1 MPRAEAGSSKAI
13 GNAIKAKGLT
23 KLRFYCQIC
32 EKACRDENG
41 YKCHLESE
49 THMRQ
54 ISALGS
60 NPNKVI
66 DKFSKEFQDGFVN
79 LLSRRFG
86 TARVNANKV
95 YQEYIQERHHLH
107 MNATKWVS
115 LSEFVKHLGREG
127 IVKVEEI
134 TDEGQHGWYLT
145 WKDNSPAALA
155 RQDALQKMARAKV
168 DEEGRM
174 RKFLNGQIERAK
186 GENNTKETE
195 KDTKLQEG
203 LQRDESRAPLKI
215 GISLTGSK
223 SNAANN
229 ATDGAAEDGTSSKPA
244 ATPSEPDSIP
254 KKPLANPFKAMNKIA
269 PLQKEAPKLGG
280 GFKMSTSSTLSSN
293 KALQS
298 SSRPTST
305 SAAEKIMA
313 EEQSMR
319 EKRKMMGPQ
328 PSTKRMRM

>member
-66 DKFSKEFQDGFVN
+66 HNFSKEFQDGFVN

-186 GENNTKETE
+186 EENATKETE
-195 KDTKLQEG
+195 KDIKLQEG

-215 GISLTGSK
+215 GISLSSSK
-223 SNAANN
+223 PSSARN
-229 ATDGAAEDGTSSKPA
+229 ATDGETEDKVSHKPLAA
-244 ATPSEPDSIP
+244 PSASDSVP
-254 KKPLANPFKAMNKIA
+254 KKPLANPFKTMNKIVPA
-269 PLQKEAPKLGG
+269 QKEAPKLGG
-280 GFKMSTSSTLSSN
+280 GFKMSSSG
-293 KALQS
+293 KAPQQ

-305 SAAEKIMA
+305 TAAEKIMA

-319 EKRKMMGPQ
+319 EKRKAMGPQ
-328 PSTKRMRM
+328 PSAKRMRM

>member
-54 ISALGS
+54 IAAIGS

-66 DKFSKEFQDGFVN
+66 DKFSKEFQDGFMN

-145 WKDNSPAALA
+145 WVDNSPAALA

-174 RKFLNGQIERAK
+174 RKFLNEQIERAR
-186 GENNTKETE
+186 EESSSKETE
-195 KDTKLQEG
+195 KDAKLQEG

-215 GISLTGSK
+215 GISLSGSK
-223 SNAANN
+223 GNAVNN
-229 ATDGAAEDGTSSKPA
+229 TIDRKPEGSLTNASKP
-244 ATPSEPDSIP
+244 PSTSESIP
-254 KKPLANPFKAMNKIA
+254 KKPLSNPFKTMNKII
-269 PLQKEAPKLGG
+269 PPQKEAPKLGG
-280 GFKMSTSSTLSSN
+280 GFKMSTNAPSSSDKTSL
-293 KALQS
+293 S
-298 SSRPTST
+298 SSRPTSIT
-305 SAAEKIMA
+305 AAEKIMA
-313 EEQSMR
+313 EEQAMR
-319 EKRKMMGPQ
+319 DKRKVMGPQ
-328 PSTKRMRM
+328 PSAKRMRM

>member
-54 ISALGS
+54 IAAIGS
-60 NPNKVI
+60 NPSKVI
-66 DKFSKEFQDGFVN
+66 DKFSKEFQDGFMS

-134 TDEGQHGWYLT
+134 TDDGQHGWYLT
-145 WKDNSPAALA
+145 WVDNSPAALA

-174 RKFLNGQIERAK
+174 RKFLNGQIERAR
-186 GENNTKETE
+186 EESSSKESE
-195 KDTKLQEG
+195 KDAKLQEG
-203 LQRDESRAPLKI
+203 LQKDESRAPLKI
-215 GISLTGSK
+215 GISLSSSK
-223 SNAANN
+223 GNDVNN
-229 ATDGAAEDGTSSKPA
+229 AKDRKQEGSITTASKP
-244 ATPSEPDSIP
+244 PSTSESIP
-254 KKPLANPFKAMNKIA
+254 KKPLANPFKTMNKII
-269 PLQKEAPKLGG
+269 PPQKEAPKLGG
-280 GFKMSTSSTLSSN
+280 GFKMSTNASSSSD
-293 KALQS
+293 KTSLS
-298 SSRPTST
+298 SSRPTSIT
-305 SAAEKIMA
+305 AAEKIMA
-313 EEQSMR
+313 EEQAMR
-319 EKRKMMGPQ
+319 DKRKVMGPQ
-328 PSTKRMRM
+328 PSAKRMRM